1 MSLVGHAMTC
11 STFLV
16 QLQKS
21 LKAFGIP
28 CKMPR
33 LAVLTGVVIAIPALV
48 PSRAGLI
55 KDNKITQEI

>member
-1 MSLVGHAMTC
+1 MTC

-33 LAVLTGVVIAIPALV
+33 LAVLPGAVIAIPALV